1 MQNLHRFFLKHGAA
15 ALGINNCDNIAPDI
29 AAVVSLKISNEQCL
43 TSGDR
48 KSTTQN
54 SDETS
59 FGESG
64 FEVYIRGFKMA
75 DDNGLK
81 KNGPAFSLKKTAGNM
96 VRAMVCLRLFTKV
109 SSRKSVGNSFS
120 TLYGRI
126 IDTRL
131 CRHGHPQTEDEEQVM
146 GPAFNECRT
155 SAEAKSAID
164 DFKIVKSKSNEGMIL
179 TQTFTL
185 QTCQD

>member
-81 KNGPAFSLKKTAGNM
+81 KKWASVQFEKDGRKYGAGDGVPAFIHESQFEKK
-96 VRAMVCLRLFTKV
+96 C
-109 SSRKSVGNSFS
+109 RK
-120 TLYGRI
+120 
-126 IDTRL
+126 
-131 CRHGHPQTEDEEQVM
+131 
-146 GPAFNECRT
+146 
-155 SAEAKSAID
+155 
-164 DFKIVKSKSNEGMIL
+164 
-179 TQTFTL
+179 
-185 QTCQD
+185 